1 MKSSVT
7 VTSASHHAQRRKAR
21 AEASAW
27 VVQLHGSE
35 RSPALEA
42 AFRAWLSAD
51 PEHRQEFER
60 VNQVWL
66 EAPEIPVGGITR
78 LTHWHRPRAVS
89 RWANAAAVLLAIV
102 VGGYG
107 VYQAWFAG
115 VYTTGVGEQRT
126 VRLQDGTRLT
136 LNSDSKVVVR
146 FAKARRRVTLARGE
160 AYFDV
165 VHNPQ
170 RPFVVTVGD
179 HDVTDVGT
187 VFMVRYEDG
196 NAAITLLEGEVT
208 VSHALIAEPTTAKA
222 RAAAAPSQGGQTR
235 VITSGRGSQSPTLA
249 VDPAGSAGS
258 GGVRPIGAGE
268 GLAAAGANGAQTVTL
283 VPGERLVLP
292 ADAPARLDEP
302 NIDVVTAWRRG
313 EVVLERTRLDEAI
326 AEMNSYEVRK
336 LVITSPRVARLRIS
350 GIYHVGDGA
359 GFAATI
365 AKLYDLRVTRARNE
379 ILISGPARPGPPPQP

>member
-7 VTSASHHAQRRKAR
+7 LASHHAQRRKAR

-51 PEHRQEFER
+51 PEHRHEFER

-89 RWANAAAVLLAIV
+89 RWANAAAVLLAIA
-102 VGGYG
+102 VGSYG

-146 FAKARRRVTLARGE
+146 FARARRHVTLARGE

-208 VSHALIAEPTTAKA
+208 VSHALIAD
-222 RAAAAPSQGGQTR
+222 AAPSQGGQTR
-235 VITSGRGSQSPTLA
+235 VITNGRGTQSPTQA
-249 VDPAGSAGS
+249 VDAAGSAGS
-258 GGVRPIGAGE
+258 GAVRPIGSGE
-268 GLAAAGANGAQTVTL
+268 GLGAAGADGAQTVTL

-313 EVVLERTRLDEAI
+313 EVVLERTRLDEAV

-379 ILISGPARPGPPPQP
+379 ILISGPARPGLPPQP